1 MTGPNFYTIDFSRE
15 VVLQGKSTTFITI
28 GRDES
33 NLLATEDLYVIVM
46 PNTRTFNSY
55 LSGVQTPGGVGLP
68 ATQEVQVATSTSNV
82 SPGVLSFNNIEPGM
96 TVKNA
101 WDFQNSGGTGPT
113 SITVGSTID
122 SQTNEKIISLTG
134 DPGTLSNNGPTN
146 IHIGEWDDSGK
157 NRWKINGKILSDYEY
172 IAYTTPPSNQDVI
185 NLPNIFDGSQETFVG
200 PSNTLIGT
208 GYVGR
213 QNGGWVKVISNPKLP
228 NASVTLRIDYD
239 GTDHSHMKFNLI
251 IFKRSNTSG
260 GLLTYQAPLNLPT
273 SISPNSED
281 YVKVPFGVKSGSS
294 TLGLTNYLDY
304 QEVHFFGYKD
314 TDVRTSRTTY
324 QNDYQSE
331 TKIYDDRTSY
341 SLLKT
346 NPKISGNV
354 KITLDST
361 GNLWLNSIDANN
373 ELADSAYKKYPVSP
387 LSTYPRDLY
396 KFFKNGQ
403 TPTSIIFD
411 LYQVDNLYQN
421 TKRNLYEQF
430 DNFYN
435 YGVEQ
440 LKSKYYDENFSFFAP
455 LWLRKNVPDFF
466 VVFRLDH
473 PVSEETYKNASNPE
487 VFKSFFKDARIVKTF
502 DMREKSQL
510 GTYLRKITT
519 DPRFKERPLD
529 VSFDNDIP
537 TVWNGISYADGTM
550 TGKGEFLYDYWRQDR
565 PVIEL
570 EEYIT
575 GGYQRNGII
584 SSNLVNLEFLFDDEE
599 ATPYSINRY
608 FGLYVTENQ
617 LANFQIDSIA
627 LGKITGQT
635 PLPKVGVDGEPYS
648 TKEFIQNNPNGIE
661 IPVRYFHNPT
671 GVVNNTNIPSYQGD
685 VVGKFPLPSFVE
697 DPLRIFYVKDR
708 EDVFKRITA
717 LSEVDYGN
725 PGTDEYRRV
734 TQVKLFDNTEDMSK
748 YAGVNQISS
757 QFNASLLNK
766 GAAQLR
772 LHLAQ
777 HDSANVFA
785 DDEVIELTVNQY
797 NSDPR
802 NHQYYL
808 KVKSS
813 SATDITFYVFKDQ
826 QTEDLSAATV
836 ILTPGY
842 QIPVIVNDASK
853 FIIGQQVYVTDMGYF
868 TVETIDVLTNTIALS
883 SVNTNQS
890 EAVNIFGAGV
900 PSVSFSN
907 VITNS
912 STLPGLPV
920 TVDVETDFLGNYSI
934 KIVDSNL
941 NYSLNNTFTING
953 TSLGGSS
960 PLNDVQFELKE
971 MGGPDLISVGGPT
984 YISTYNYTPFSNDLT
999 IDPILSIVLTNP
1011 LNFAGDESYDVEI
1024 KDTQVSFRQLGG
1036 TPSPV
1041 ISAKASPISQQFK
1054 WRMTASPVALAAGQ
1068 SWNYPVADP
1077 NGYDY
1082 TTNFSN
1088 EGTPSQ
1094 VATALAS
1101 AINSFENRPCDALAI
1116 NDVVYLKA
1124 VRAGLEGDNIQLTRL
1139 MIDGQSNVFNM
1150 GFYERSNVNLTYDV
1164 SVVNLP
1170 GSATAPVYLKNR
1182 SSIAG
1187 HSYTFVEVYK
1197 TISGIYFQLRE
1208 GVTPTS
1214 LLDASLSGTVSY
1226 EVAAASTKEYTNP
1239 DLNFAIDISGLSLN
1253 VYHQFVVESNV
1264 GPLSIK
1270 QLFIGGSERN
1280 RNRASIG
1287 FVDSE
1292 RYFSDRRINLTAN
1305 IITGSNVLSNVLVDN
1320 IYVGAPVTGDGI
1332 PANTYVNEI
1341 DYLNNQLI
1349 ISNAAT
1355 LGTPSIPATLT
1366 TPFIPA
1372 KPYTSNIT
1380 VGELSILNNQTIKD
1394 QWYQAQKGFYSQMK
1408 PWEIQGKYVYSL
1420 PYLEETVYDR
1430 FNNVSDY
1437 TNLGEYSIIQL
1448 DNNTNEFYQTTDK
1461 RIVAYD
1467 IYRPIVGIFSIFPIK
1482 EFDVDFYFSDY
1493 SYTPIL
1499 EALRYYFNETVNK
1512 DSSIVLPSDENY
1524 KITPIDTA
1532 GNEIYSAVTIKIE
1545 ALNPDTNTWDA
1556 IEEIGLNTES
1566 LPRTSK
1572 IKSYV
1577 INTYYPFYVYDELEQ
1592 PQVPSDPSN
1601 YYVGGSGLRNF
1612 MRRSISSTDD
1622 SGIVTEKVPHSYR
1635 LSFSSSN
1642 INFAG
1647 VNIVKNDYYAD
1658 NDLKTFQGFSALG
1671 DIYSPEDA
1679 DAVRG
1684 LLNDEKYVEAFLYQ
1698 ALRSEY
1704 DRLRENFNKDYALRS
1719 RVVPYI
1725 SKWVQEGTDARD
1737 NYYRLDNSKAF
1748 GITNFSPDTNVKF
1761 AEPSLLTNEF
1771 PYLDTVPKDYPI
1783 ESLEGSRSYM
1793 FAKLGD
1799 AAKGTQTWLDLLTTN
1814 DDDDWFTKYF
1824 SVGYP
1829 TEINPDNGLVPKSRD
1844 ERFTFMIYNEG
1855 IKRSQTLFRGGK
1867 IQVLDIND
1875 QLIPPTEITDSTKYN
1890 DYKFAT
1896 IARIVP
1902 YDPYF
1907 VEKIDP
1913 KQQLVGSFNNGK
1925 TQKPVDIEVY
1935 RNDKF
1940 KSITMIITVR
1950 VQDYRVQSGLSDY
1963 LFLYAV
1969 NDQLKNYNQ
1978 MQVPLGNRSVLGYS
1992 TSLSITDFMPYQVS
2006 NPVNLTGNLAS
2017 YTDFAAMRARQ
2028 GFFGGGYLELGDT
2041 RLGGLVHEN
2050 NGIIATNPK
2059 WNPSTGNLILKY
2071 KSVDPNYDFSVL
2083 NEIIPT
2089 LDNYTNKDNVFSS
2102 PVVLNITPTSFTKAG
2117 SIFKLINA
2125 GLGTSN
2131 RIVHIDR
2138 SNSRLVND
2146 QYLPDQTT
2154 FGSTGKPLYSAI
2166 VPGTVTSIN
2175 ELSIKPF
2182 TPGPNYSS
2190 SPLCELDTFNIKGG
2204 TDAYVHIKNLLTYA
2218 SIQEFINSDSEFIEY
2233 YKVEGNTKTS
2243 VSDFKL
2249 RFINPDQIV
2258 KTGVLAYVNDE
2269 DKPIEYLGSPIIGYD
2284 IVNTNQNEVVY
2295 RHRGS
2300 YEPKSNDILSFWVRE
2315 DKAFTEHYEKDYL
2328 LFNTHFNDQSP
2339 LSGLLRNYG
2348 INKVADAEVLK
2359 IQSGGA
2365 YKSVYPLV
2373 GEVSV
2378 DAAEIFVL
2386 NSTWDKHYYRRYN
2399 STTDWAAIDGYE
2411 EMKEFKS
2418 FLGSK
2423 TMNIPKTQIL
2433 ETYKE
2438 TEATYSVL
2446 EPAEVVGV
2454 KLLSKKAVSLTD
2466 VQGNTKPILTI
2477 DLNIKERLLRKLY
2490 EDIDLP
2496 TSFDEFSWLTTLG
2509 VTELQS
2515 LTATDIERLKKEYLL
2530 KNILEL
2536 YTISEIKLYALS
2548 KEGLPLF
2555 DITIDDRAKI
2565 AAGYRVDKDCK
2576 VTNVDEWHIRITK
2589 QLDTK
2594 KPYGYAVSATI
2605 KRI

>member
-1 MTGPNFYTIDFSRE
+1 MTGPNFYNIDFARE

-28 GRDES
+28 GRNDDVLNNDE
-33 NLLATEDLYVIVM
+33 LYAIVM
-46 PNTRTFNSY
+46 PNTRTFSSY
-55 LSGVQTPGGVGLP
+55 MSGQQMPDGTPAIDNTV
-68 ATQEVQVATSTSNV
+68 VNV
-82 SPGVLSFNNIEPGM
+82 TGDLTGPGVLSLNNVQVGM
-96 TVKNA
+96 EVKNA
-101 WDFQNSGGTGPT
+101 WDFQNDAENHPVSV
-113 SITVGSTID
+113 TVGSVRENDLHSKVIG
-122 SQTNEKIISLTG
+122 LTG
-134 DPGTLSNNGPTN
+134 TAPFVSNDASSS
-146 IHIGEWDDSGK
+146 IHLGEWDDSGK
-157 NRWKINGKILSDYEY
+157 NRWKLNGKSLAEYEY
-172 IAYTTPPSNQDVI
+172 IAYNTPPSNQDATH
-185 NLPNIFDGSQETFVG
+185 LPNIFDGSVLDFVG
-200 PSNTLIGT
+200 LDNTLKGT

-213 QNGGWVKVISNPKLP
+213 NNGGWVKIQKNAYLP

-239 GTDHSHMKFNLI
+239 GSDHSHLKFNII
-251 IFKRSNTSG
+251 IFKRAANSG
-260 GLLTYQAPLNLPT
+260 ILTYQTPLDLPT
-273 SISPNSED
+273 STHPNTED
-281 YVKVPFGVKSGSS
+281 YIAEDYGAKSG
-294 TLGLTNYLDY
+294 TGLGISEYLDY

-314 TDVRTSRTTY
+314 AEVRTSRTTY

-331 TKIYDDRTSY
+331 TKIYDDRASY

-421 TKRNLYEQF
+421 TKRNLYEEF

-466 VVFRLDH
+466 VIFRLDH
-473 PVSEETYKNASNPE
+473 PVSVETYKDASNPQ
-487 VFKSFFKDARIVKTF
+487 VFESFFKDARIVKTF

-510 GTYLRKITT
+510 GTYLRKITN

-617 LANFQIDSIA
+617 LANFQIDSTA

-635 PLPKVGVDGEPYS
+635 PLPKAGVDGEPYS

-671 GVVNNTNIPSYQGD
+671 GIVNNTNVPSYQGD

-708 EDVFKRITA
+708 EDAFKRITA
-717 LSEVDYGN
+717 LNEVDYGN
-725 PGTDEYRRV
+725 PGTTDYRRV

-757 QFNASLLNK
+757 QFNASLLDK
-766 GAAQLR
+766 GASQLR

-777 HDSANVFA
+777 HNSTNVFA

-797 NSDPR
+797 NADPR
-802 NHQYYL
+802 NHKYWIRT
-808 KVKSS
+808 KNWST
-813 SATDITFYVFKDQ
+813 TDITFEVFKDHRAY
-826 QTEDLSAATV
+826 EVAYFA
-836 ILTPGY
+836 IPGGTFAPMTTMPAVGDKVD
-842 QIPVIVNDASK
+842 IALLANDAET
-853 FIIGQQVYVTDMGYF
+853 FIVGEEVWVSGIGYF
-868 TVETIDVLTNTIALS
+868 QVAAWSPNTITAI
-883 SVNTNQS
+883 NTGS
-890 EAVNIFGAGV
+890 IENI
-900 PSVSFSN
+900 
-907 VITNS
+907 
-912 STLPGLPV
+912 LPGSPILPGCILS
-920 TVDVETDFLGNYSI
+920 TA
-934 KIVDSNL
+934 
-941 NYSLNNTFTING
+941 
-953 TSLGGSS
+953 
-960 PLNDVQFELKE
+960 P
-971 MGGPDLISVGGPT
+971 PT
-984 YISTYNYTPFSNDLT
+984 YISTYNYTPFTDILT
-999 IDPILSIVLTNP
+999 IDPVLSLKLQSTN
-1011 LNFAGDESYDVEI
+1011 LASYQTNFWRVEI
-1024 KDTQVSFRQLGG
+1024 KDTQVSSTWLAGSG
-1036 TPSPV
+1036 NPDLEP
-1041 ISAKASPISQQFK
+1041 IASPMSQQFR

-1082 TTNFSN
+1082 ATNFSN

-1094 VATALAS
+1094 VAKALAS
-1101 AINSFENRPCDALAI
+1101 AINSFENKPCDALAI
-1116 NDVVYLKA
+1116 DDVVYLKA
-1124 VRAGLEGDNIQLTRL
+1124 IHPGLEGDNIQLTRN
-1139 MIDGQSNVFNM
+1139 MIDGQSNVFNL
-1150 GFYERSNVNLTYDV
+1150 GFYERSNVNVTYDV
-1164 SVVNLP
+1164 NVIDLP
-1170 GSATAPVYLKNR
+1170 GSSIAPVYLKNR
-1182 SSIAG
+1182 SSKAG
-1187 HSYTFVEVYK
+1187 SSYTFVEVYK
-1197 TISGIYFQLRE
+1197 TNTGIYFQLRE

-1214 LLDASLSGTVSY
+1214 LFDASSTGTVSY
-1226 EVAAASTKEYTNP
+1226 DVAPPTTLEYSNP
-1239 DLNFAIDISGLSLN
+1239 NIDFAIDISGLSPN
-1253 VYHQFVVESNV
+1253 TYHKFVVQSNV

-1270 QLFIGGSERN
+1270 QLFVGGSERI
-1280 RNRASIG
+1280 RNRARIG

-1292 RYFSDRRINLTAN
+1292 RYFSDRRFNLTAN

-1320 IYVGAPVTGDGI
+1320 LYVGAPISGDGI

-1349 ISNAAT
+1349 VSNLST
-1355 LGTPSIPATLT
+1355 LGSTLT
-1366 TPFIPA
+1366 PHL
-1372 KPYTSNIT
+1372 SNIT
-1380 VGELSILNNQTIKD
+1380 VGELSILNTETIKD
-1394 QWYQAQKGFYSQMK
+1394 QWYQAQKGFYSQMMG
-1408 PWEIQGKYVYSL
+1408 WEIQGKYVYSL

-1430 FNNVSDY
+1430 YHNVSDY
-1437 TNLGEYSIIQL
+1437 TNLGEYSVIQL
-1448 DNNTNEFYQTTDK
+1448 DNLKTEFYQTTDK

-1467 IYRPIVGIFSIFPIK
+1467 IYRPIIGIFSIFPIK

-1499 EALRYYFNETVNK
+1499 EALRYYFNETININE
-1512 DSSIVLPSDENY
+1512 STILPSGENY
-1524 KITPIDTA
+1524 KLTPLGADGKPVHSGVELIID
-1532 GNEIYSAVTIKIE
+1532 
-1545 ALNPDTNTWDA
+1545 ALNPDTKTWDHIDTINLSA
-1556 IEEIGLNTES
+1556 S
-1566 LPRTSK
+1566 SSPLPNSDN
-1572 IKSYV
+1572 SYV
-1577 INTYYPFYVYDELEQ
+1577 INTYYPFYVYDALEQ
-1592 PQVPSDPSN
+1592 PQVPGDAAS
-1601 YYVGGSGLRNF
+1601 YWIGGSGKRNY
-1612 MRRSISSTDD
+1612 MKRVISTSD
-1622 SGIVTEKVPHSYR
+1622 SSNNVTEKTPLAFR
-1635 LSFSSSN
+1635 ITFSPTGATATSL
-1642 INFAG
+1642 
-1647 VNIVKNDYYAD
+1647 NIVKNDYHVD
-1658 NDLKTFQGFSALG
+1658 KDLKSFQGFSAIS

-1684 LLNDEKYVEAFLYQ
+1684 LLNDEKYVDAFLYQ
-1698 ALRSEY
+1698 SLRSEY

-1737 NYYRLDNSKAF
+1737 NYYRLDNSRAF
-1748 GITNFSPDTNVKF
+1748 GITNFSPDTNVNF
-1761 AEPSLLTNEF
+1761 SEPSLLTNEF
-1771 PYLDTVPKDYPI
+1771 PYLDTVPKDYPT

-1799 AAKGTQTWLDLLTTN
+1799 TAKGVQTWLDLLTTN

-1824 SVGYP
+1824 ALGFP
-1829 TEINPDNGLVPKSRD
+1829 TEINQEGGLVPKSRD

-1867 IQVLDIND
+1867 IQILDIND
-1875 QLIPPTEITDSTKYN
+1875 QLIPPTEISDSTKYN

-1896 IARIVP
+1896 IARIIP
-1902 YDPYF
+1902 YDHYY
-1907 VEKIDP
+1907 VEQINKKLPITHYD
-1913 KQQLVGSFNNGK
+1913 NGK

-1950 VQDYRVQSGLSDY
+1950 VQDYRIQSGLNDY

-1978 MQVPLGNRSVLGYS
+1978 MQVPLGNRNIIGNSV
-1992 TSLSITDFMPYQVS
+1992 TLSITDFMPYNKTQ
-2006 NPVNLTGNLAS
+2006 AR
-2017 YTDFAAMRARQ
+2017 YTDFAVLRPRQ

-2041 RLGGLVHEN
+2041 RLGGLVRESN
-2050 NGIIATNPK
+2050 AEFATQPK
-2059 WNPSTGNLILKY
+2059 WSNGNLTLKY
-2071 KSVDPNYDFSVL
+2071 KSVDSTYEFSVL

-2089 LDNYTNKDNVFSS
+2089 LDNYATNIKNVFSD
-2102 PVVLNITPTSFTKAG
+2102 PAVLNITPVSYTKAG
-2117 SIFKLINA
+2117 SIFKLMNA
-2125 GLGTSN
+2125 ALANGGK
-2131 RIVHIDR
+2131 IVHIDR
-2138 SNSRLVND
+2138 SDSRLVND
-2146 QYLPDQTT
+2146 QYLPEQTT
-2154 FGSTGKPLYSAI
+2154 FGSSFKPLTSTITPTAI
-2166 VPGTVTSIN
+2166 STITEFG
-2175 ELSIKPF
+2175 IKANPS
-2182 TPGPNYSS
+2182 GVYYGA
-2190 SPLCELDTFNIKGG
+2190 SPLCELDTFNLKGG

-2218 SIQEFINSDSEFIEY
+2218 SLKNLVNSDSNFIEY
-2233 YKVEGNTKTS
+2233 YKVEGNKKLTAN
-2243 VSDFKL
+2243 DYKL

-2269 DKPIEYLGSPIIGYD
+2269 DKPIEYLGSPIIGYN

-2328 LFNTHFNDQSP
+2328 LFNTHFNDKSP
-2339 LSGLLRNYG
+2339 LSGFLRNYG

-2378 DAAEIFVL
+2378 DSAEIFVL

-2399 STTDWAAIDGYE
+2399 STTDWAPIDGYE

-2423 TMNIPKTQIL
+2423 AMNIPKTQFL
-2433 ETYKE
+2433 ETYKV
-2438 TEATYSVL
+2438 TEAKYSVL

-2454 KLLSKKAVSLTD
+2454 KLLSKKATSLTE

-2490 EDIDLP
+2490 EDISLS

-2509 VTELQS
+2509 VTELQA

-2548 KEGLPLF
+2548 KEGIPLF

-2576 VTNVDEWHIRITK
+2576 VTNVDEWNIRITK

>member
-1 MTGPNFYTIDFSRE
+1 MNGPNFYNIDFARE

-28 GRDES
+28 GRNDDV
-33 NLLATEDLYVIVM
+33 LAANEELYAIVM

-55 LSGVQTPGGVGLP
+55 LSGTQNPITVGNINDVKVTSQIP
-68 ATQEVQVATSTSNV
+68 FTQPNT
-82 SPGVLSFNNIEPGM
+82 LSFNNLKDGLE
-96 TVKNA
+96 VKNA
-101 WDFQNSGGTGPT
+101 WNFQWDAEHNPT
-113 SITVGSTID
+113 SVTID
-122 SQTNEKIISLTG
+122 NVRENDTQSKIVSLTG
-134 DPGTLSNNGPTN
+134 TAPYVIDNNPSD
-146 IHIGEWDDSGK
+146 IHLGEWDDSGK
-157 NRWKINGKILSDYEY
+157 NRWKLNGKSLAEYEQ
-172 IAYTTPPSNQDVI
+172 IAYNTPPSNQDVT
-185 NLPNIFDGSQETFVG
+185 NLPNIFDGSLLSFVF
-200 PSNTLIGT
+200 PDNLLQGT

-213 QNGGWVKVISNPKLP
+213 NAGGWVKILNNASLP

-239 GTDHSHMKFNLI
+239 GSDDSHLKFNVI
-251 IFKRSNTSG
+251 IFKRLASSG
-260 GLLTYQAPLNLPT
+260 ILTFQTPLDLPT
-273 SISPNSED
+273 PVHPNTED
-281 YVKVPFGVKSGSS
+281 YISVDYGVKSGSN
-294 TLGLTNYLDY
+294 LGISDYLDY

-324 QNDYQSE
+324 QNEYQSE
-331 TKIYDDRTSY
+331 TKIFDDRTSY

-387 LSTYPRDLY
+387 LSTYARDLY

-411 LYQVDNLYQN
+411 LYQVDNQYQN

-466 VVFRLDH
+466 IIFRLDH
-473 PVSEETYKNASNPE
+473 PLSVETYQNANNPA
-487 VFKSFFKDARIVKTF
+487 VFESFFKDARIVKTF

-608 FGLYVTENQ
+608 FGLYITENQ
-617 LANFQIDSIA
+617 LANFQIDSTA
-627 LGKITGQT
+627 LGKIVDQT
-635 PLPKVGVDGEPYS
+635 PLPKAGVDGEPYS
-648 TKEFIQNNPNGIE
+648 TKEFIQTNPTGIE
-661 IPVRYFHNPT
+661 IPVRYFHNLT

-708 EDVFKRITA
+708 EDAFKRIT
-717 LSEVDYGN
+717 SITEVDYGN
-725 PGTDEYRRV
+725 PGTDDYRRV
-734 TQVKLFDNTEDMSK
+734 TQLKLFDNTEDMSK
-748 YAGVNQISS
+748 YAGVNQITS
-757 QFNASLLNK
+757 QFNASLLDK
-766 GAAQLR
+766 GASQLR
-772 LHLAQ
+772 LHISQ
-777 HDSANVFA
+777 HDADKVFA
-785 DDEVIELTVNQY
+785 DDEVFELTVNQY
-797 NSDPR
+797 NTDPR
-802 NHQYYL
+802 NHQYWVRT
-808 KVKSS
+808 KNWTS
-813 SATDITFYVFKDQ
+813 TDITFEVFKDQ
-826 QTEDLSAATV
+826 IAYYGNYNMTMPNVGDSVVVAPISNGATYIPGEQVWISDTGYFEVLSWDSLTSLLTV
-836 ILTPGY
+836 I
-842 QIPVIVNDASK
+842 
-853 FIIGQQVYVTDMGYF
+853 
-868 TVETIDVLTNTIALS
+868 NTGH
-883 SVNTNQS
+883 V
-890 EAVNIFGAGV
+890 G
-900 PSVSFSN
+900 N
-907 VITNS
+907 VI
-912 STLPGLPV
+912 PG
-920 TVDVETDFLGNYSI
+920 T
-934 KIVDSNL
+934 
-941 NYSLNNTFTING
+941 
-953 TSLGGSS
+953 
-960 PLNDVQFELKE
+960 
-971 MGGPDLISVGGPT
+971 LISSQNGVLSKSEPT
-984 YISTYNYTPFSNDLT
+984 YVSTYSYTPFSDILT
-999 IDPILSIVLTNP
+999 IDPILSLKLDSTH
-1011 LNFAGDESYDVEI
+1011 LSFYQESLWRIEI
-1024 KDTQVSFRQLGG
+1024 KDTQVFSTFIGGVASGQLE
-1036 TPSPV
+1036 PL
-1041 ISAKASPISQQFK
+1041 ASPMSQQFR
-1054 WRMTASPVALAAGQ
+1054 WRMTASPVALAAGE

-1082 TTNFSN
+1082 ATNFSN

-1116 NDVVYLKA
+1116 DDVVYLNA
-1124 VRAGLEGDNIQLTRL
+1124 NHPGLEGDNIQLTRR
-1139 MIDGQSNVFNM
+1139 MIDGESNVFNL
-1150 GFYERSNVNLTYDV
+1150 GFYERSNVNLTYE
-1164 SVVNLP
+1164 VNVIDLP
-1170 GSATAPVYLKNR
+1170 GSSTAPVYLKNR
-1182 SSIAG
+1182 SSRAG

-1197 TISGIYFQLRE
+1197 TITGIYIQLRT

-1214 LLDASLSGTVSY
+1214 LLDASATGTVYYDVVLS
-1226 EVAAASTKEYTNP
+1226 STTEYTNP
-1239 DLNFAIDISGLSLN
+1239 DIDFAIDISELSLN

-1264 GPLSIK
+1264 GPLEIK
-1270 QLFIGGSERN
+1270 QLFVGGSDRN
-1280 RNRASIG
+1280 RNRARIG
-1287 FVDSE
+1287 FVNSE

-1305 IITGSNVLSNVLVDN
+1305 IITGSNVLSNVLLDN
-1320 IYVGAPVTGDGI
+1320 IYVGAPITGDGI
-1332 PANTYVNEI
+1332 PSNTYVNKI

-1349 ISNAAT
+1349 VSNAAT
-1355 LGTPSIPATLT
+1355 LGTPSVAATLT

-1372 KPYTSNIT
+1372 KPYTTSIT
-1380 VGELSILNNQTIKD
+1380 VGELSILNTQTIKD

-1408 PWEIQGKYVYSL
+1408 GWDIQGKYVYSL
-1420 PYLEETVYDR
+1420 PYLEEKVYDR
-1430 FNNVSDY
+1430 YHNVSDY

-1448 DNNTNEFYQTTDK
+1448 DNLKTEFYQTTDK

-1482 EFDVDFYFSDY
+1482 EFDVDFIFSDY

-1499 EALRYYFNETVNK
+1499 EALRYYFNETISTG
-1512 DSSIVLPSDENY
+1512 DSVVVAGGENY
-1524 KITPIDTA
+1524 KLTPLDANGTPVYANATISID
-1532 GNEIYSAVTIKIE
+1532 
-1545 ALNPDTNTWDA
+1545 ALNPDTKTWDNLDTL
-1556 IEEIGLNTES
+1556 IFTPDGLQSTD
-1566 LPRTSK
+1566 PA
-1572 IKSYV
+1572 YV
-1577 INTYYPFYVYDELEQ
+1577 INTYYPFYVYDVNEQ
-1592 PQVPSDPSN
+1592 PQVPGDLPT
-1601 YYVGGSGLRNF
+1601 YFIGGSGKRNY
-1612 MRRSISSTDD
+1612 MKRVIASTDEHNAV
-1622 SGIVTEKVPHSYR
+1622 SEKTPLAFR
-1635 LSFSSSN
+1635 LTFSSST
-1642 INFAG
+1642 AASL
-1647 VNIVKNDYYAD
+1647 NIVKNDYHAD
-1658 NDLKTFQGFSALG
+1658 KDLKTFQGFAAIS

-1684 LLNDEKYVEAFLYQ
+1684 LLNGEKYVDAFLYQ
-1698 ALRSEY
+1698 SLRSEY

-1737 NYYRLDNSKAF
+1737 NYYRLNNSKAF
-1748 GITNFSPDTNVKF
+1748 GITNFSPDTNVNF

-1771 PYLDTVPKDYPI
+1771 PYLDTVPKDYPV

-1799 AAKGTQTWLDLLTTN
+1799 VAKGNQTWLDLLTTN

-1824 SVGYP
+1824 ALGYP
-1829 TEINPDNGLVPKSRD
+1829 TEINQEGGLVPKSRD

-1875 QLIPPTEITDSTKYN
+1875 QLIPPTEITESTKYN

-1902 YDPYF
+1902 YDHYA
-1907 VEKIDP
+1907 VERIDKNLP
-1913 KQQLVGSFNNGK
+1913 ITHLNNGK

-1950 VQDYRVQSGLSDY
+1950 VQDYRIQAGLNDY

-1978 MQVPLGNRSVLGYS
+1978 MQSPLGNRSMIGTS
-1992 TSLSITDFMPYQVS
+1992 TSLSITDFMPYANTTQ
-2006 NPVNLTGNLAS
+2006 T
-2017 YTDFAAMRARQ
+2017 YTDFAVLRPRQ

-2041 RLGGLVHEN
+2041 RLGGLVHESN
-2050 NGIIATNPK
+2050 AEYATQPK
-2059 WNPSTGNLILKY
+2059 WTLSSGNSGKGSLTLKY
-2071 KSVDPNYDFSVL
+2071 KSVNPTYEFSVL

-2089 LDNYTNKDNVFSS
+2089 LDNYATNIKNVFSS
-2102 PVVLNITPTSFTKAG
+2102 PSILNITPVSYTKAG
-2117 SIFKLINA
+2117 SVFKLFNA
-2125 GLGTSN
+2125 ALANGN
-2131 RIVHIDR
+2131 KIVHIDR
-2138 SNSRLVND
+2138 SDSRLIND
-2146 QYLPDQTT
+2146 QYLPEQTT
-2154 FGSTGKPLYSAI
+2154 FGGSFKPLVSVISPSTVITINEFGIKANTS
-2166 VPGTVTSIN
+2166 GTV
-2175 ELSIKPF
+2175 
-2182 TPGPNYSS
+2182 YSS
-2190 SPLCELDTFNIKGG
+2190 SPLCELDTFNLKGG

-2218 SIQEFINSDSEFIEY
+2218 SLKQLINSDADLIEY
-2233 YKVEGNTKTS
+2233 YKVEGNMKYS
-2243 VSDFKL
+2243 ASDFKL
-2249 RFINPDQIV
+2249 RFINPDQII

-2269 DKPIEYLGSPIIGYD
+2269 DKPIEYLGSPIIGYN

-2315 DKAFTEHYEKDYL
+2315 DKEFAKHYEKDYL
-2328 LFNTHFNDQSP
+2328 LVNTHFNDKSP
-2339 LSGLLRNYG
+2339 LSGFLRNYG

-2365 YKSVYPLV
+2365 YKSVYPLI

-2378 DAAEIFVL
+2378 DSSEIFVL

-2399 STTDWAAIDGYE
+2399 STTHWAPVDGYE

-2433 ETYKE
+2433 ETYKF
-2438 TEATYSVL
+2438 TEATYAVL

-2454 KLLSKKAVSLTD
+2454 KLLSKKAPSLTD

-2509 VTELQS
+2509 VTELQA

-2548 KEGLPLF
+2548 KEGIPLF

-2565 AAGYRVDKDCK
+2565 ATGYRVDKDCK
-2576 VTNVDEWHIRITK
+2576 VTNVDEWNIRITK